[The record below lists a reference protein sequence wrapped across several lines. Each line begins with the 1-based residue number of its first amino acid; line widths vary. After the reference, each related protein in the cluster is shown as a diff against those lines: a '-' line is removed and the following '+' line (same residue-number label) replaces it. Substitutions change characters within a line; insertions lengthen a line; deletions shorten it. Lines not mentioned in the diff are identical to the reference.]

1 MSEENRIFV
10 SLKVDKTGI
19 LGKIAK
25 ANALGEEL
33 KITLRELERLVLLE
47 ESRAEEDQLPR
58 KN

>member
-1 MSEENRIFV
+1 MNGENKIFV
-10 SLKVDKTGI
+10 SVKVDKSGI

-47 ESRAEEDQLPR
+47 ERQSEND
-58 KN
+58 